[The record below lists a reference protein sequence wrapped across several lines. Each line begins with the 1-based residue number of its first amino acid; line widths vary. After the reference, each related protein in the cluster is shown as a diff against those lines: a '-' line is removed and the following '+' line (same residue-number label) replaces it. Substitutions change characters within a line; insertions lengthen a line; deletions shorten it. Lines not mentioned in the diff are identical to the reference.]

1 MNKQLKEL
9 AKESLKYKSPNDF
22 IQSMRLPA
30 MLKSNYE
37 AMKALKSYQRELKK
51 LPKNNFADKGIGILE
66 KNAEQ
71 IPKKEYNYSLRG
83 WFDLARDLYD
93 FARKEKMI

>member
-9 AKESLKYKSPNDF
+9 AKKSLKYKSSEDF

-30 MLKSNYE
+30 MLKSIFE
-37 AMKALKSYQRELKK
+37 AKDCLKSYQKELKK
-51 LPKNNFADKGIGILE
+51 LPKNKFADKGINILE

-71 IPKKEYNYSLRG
+71 IPKTEYNYSLRG
-83 WFDLARDLYD
+83 WFDLARDLYN
-93 FARKEKMI
+93 FARKEK